1 MTLHDTIKSDA
12 ISVFCNA
19 DDFAEPVTYY
29 KRDGQARQINVVLDR
44 LALAVLTDAG
54 GDAVIPNFE
63 IKVAN
68 DCDFG
73 ITSEELNLGGD
84 MIEFQMR
91 VGGVKLRRSITKLL
105 EHDEGMLILECR

>member
-12 ISVFCNA
+12 ITVFCNA

-29 KRDGQARQINVVLDR
+29 KRDGQARQIDVVIDR
-44 LALAVLTDAG
+44 LALAVLTEAG

-63 IKVAN
+63 IQVAN
-68 DCDFG
+68 DCVLG

-84 MIEFQMR
+84 SIEFQMR
-91 VGGVKLRRSITKLL
+91 VGGVKLKRSITKLL
-105 EHDEGMLILECR
+105 GHDEGMLILECR